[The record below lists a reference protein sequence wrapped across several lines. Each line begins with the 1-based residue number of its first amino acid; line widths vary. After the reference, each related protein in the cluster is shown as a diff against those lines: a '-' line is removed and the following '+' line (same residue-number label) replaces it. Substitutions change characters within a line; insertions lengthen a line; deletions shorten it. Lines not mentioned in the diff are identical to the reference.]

1 MTNLALYL
9 GPVLADMWWM
19 DASNASS
26 RHIQAVPDEAPVR
39 TRRQLGEILIEL
51 GFVTRV
57 ELDSALETQRTTGGR
72 IGEILVD
79 QGCLTRIDLACALAE
94 QWEPYPS
101 TDAGDGLQSD
111 DTVRLAADQPPA
123 PEAPP
128 HLAALKSVDETVDE
142 IARSVEGLTS
152 AREADALALD
162 ERFAALSQRLD
173 QIESQSGE
181 IAQLETR
188 LAAVSELATELRG
201 ELGAQAQ
208 QQPGNE
214 SGDRLLELSVRIDR
228 AARDSHD
235 RIVALADELRADIT
249 ARSTSFDARL
259 QAQLDALAAVEQ
271 RFEDVQ
277 EAAAA
282 ALARAEETTEA
293 LHVETGSLA
302 GRLDELFGLRHADA
316 QVARV
321 ANERLAARL
330 AEIPSESGGRR
341 NGGPTCDGRRGAHPS
356 SGTARLVRRGRD
368 SGDRARCPRGARR
381 TREEAHGQGDEAGQ
395 AGQGDEAFARLAR
408 SGDCGGRCQARR
420 ARLRRLEALNACG
433 PPVAGRRSFDQRT
446 CVT

>member
-9 GPVLADMWWM
+9 GPVPADMWWM

-51 GFVTRV
+51 GFVTRI
-57 ELDSALETQRTTGGR
+57 ELDSALETQRTTGDR

-94 QWEPYPS
+94 QWEPHPS

-111 DTVRLAADQPPA
+111 DTVRVAADQPT

-235 RIVALADELRADIT
+235 RIVALADELRADI
-249 ARSTSFDARL
+249 AAKSAAFDARL
-259 QAQLDALAAVEQ
+259 QAQLDAAAAVEQ
-271 RFEDVQ
+271 RFEDVH

-330 AEIPSESGGRR
+330 AEITVSQADEGTLERLS
-341 NGGPTCDGRRGAHPS
+341 DGRRGAHPS

-368 SGDRARCPRGARR
+368 SGDRACRPRGARR
-381 TREEAHGQGDEAGQ
+381 PREEAHGQGDEAGQ
-395 AGQGDEAFARLAR
+395 AGQGDEAFARLPR
-408 SGDCGGRCQARR
+408 SGDRGGRCQARR
-420 ARLRRLEALNACG
+420 ARLRRPEALNACG